1 MLLRGYYHD
10 GKTPIDICRC
20 APEVAEGRFS
30 IYSDIWA
37 YGLLV
42 WEIFSRGLQPFENV
56 QHLSPQDRRWYREN
70 NRPNLYDH
78 SGKNPN
84 PHHVSMV
91 KILNIKLSYSLL
103 SKTNITVE

>member
-84 PHHVSMV
+84 PHHGAPCEYGENF
-91 KILNIKLSYSLL
+91 KHKIKLFV
-103 SKTNITVE
+103 TIQN